1 MAIFKQVLQEVDG
14 TVIHPPMW
22 AVPDLDIHVA
32 FQVSGEV
39 EGSRLARDG
48 RRGEDD
54 APNRLRGE
62 GCKGQS
68 VLFHFKGQICSGI
81 DPLFPLLDF
90 LSVFR

>member
-14 TVIHPPMW
+14 TVIRPPMW

-39 EGSRLARDG
+39 EGSRLACDG

-62 GCKGQS
+62 GCKGQ
-68 VLFHFKGQICSGI
+68 FHIKGQIYSGI
-81 DPLFPLLDF
+81 DPLFFVKFSYF
-90 LSVFR
+90 L